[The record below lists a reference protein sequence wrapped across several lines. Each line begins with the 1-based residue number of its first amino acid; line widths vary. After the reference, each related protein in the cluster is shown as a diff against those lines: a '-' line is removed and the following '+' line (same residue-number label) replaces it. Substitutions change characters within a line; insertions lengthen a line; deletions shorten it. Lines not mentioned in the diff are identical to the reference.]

1 MPRTLIRVA
10 VAFVIGITLV
20 TAATLLQPRFVAGAV
35 PDLVCEL
42 MLMPGKL
49 LAVPFRD
56 RGNASPEFLW
66 RSRVFGSII
75 LSAIT
80 FLVLPARKVTRSVV
94 SE

>member
-1 MPRTLIRVA
+1 MRRNLSRLVI
-10 VAFVIGITLV
+10 AFGIGIMLV
-20 TAATLLQPRFVAGAV
+20 TAATLLQPRFGAGSV

-42 MLMPGKL
+42 ILMPGKL

-80 FLVLPARKVTRSVV
+80 FLVLPAGKVARSVV

>member
-1 MPRTLIRVA
+1 MRRTLMRLVI
-10 VAFVIGITLV
+10 AFVIGIAFV
-20 TAATLLQPRFVAGAV
+20 TAATLVQPRFVAGSV

-42 MLMPGKL
+42 ILMPGKL
-49 LAVPFRD
+49 LTVPFRD

-80 FLVLPARKVTRSVV
+80 FLVLPERKVARGVV

>member
-1 MPRTLIRVA
+1 MRQTLMRLVN
-10 VAFVIGITLV
+10 AFVIGIALV
-20 TAATLLQPRFVAGAV
+20 TAATLLQPRFVADSG

-42 MLMPGKL
+42 ILMPGKL

-75 LSAIT
+75 LSAIA
-80 FLVLPARKVTRSVV
+80 FLVLSARKVARRVV

>member
-1 MPRTLIRVA
+1 MPRTLLRLVI
-10 VAFVIGITLV
+10 AFVIGSGLV
-20 TAATLLQPRFVAGAV
+20 TAATLLQARFVAGSV

-42 MLMPGKL
+42 ILMPGKL

-75 LSAIT
+75 LIFIT
-80 FLVLPARKVTRSVV
+80 FPLLPVRKVARSVV

>member
-1 MPRTLIRVA
+1 MRRTPVRLVI
-10 VAFVIGITLV
+10 AFVVGIALV
-20 TAATLLQPRFVAGAV
+20 IAATLLQPRFVAGSV

-42 MLMPGKL
+42 ILMPGKL

-56 RGNASPEFLW
+56 RGDASPEFLW
-66 RSRVFGSII
+66 RSRVFGSIT

-80 FLVLPARKVTRSVV
+80 FLVLPARKFARRVV